1 MKVLHHSISQ
11 LIIICLSLLSLTAC
25 SYSPSN
31 LKSSYNN
38 LGKEYVRELKQLAD
52 YTPEQNKKL
61 DIYGKELM
69 QWHRKNRLPAYAS
82 VMQSLS
88 SKLDNPQEPSRT
100 DLNDLIKL
108 MAAYPNFHESQENNT
123 QLAQLASNLSDEQL
137 AQLSKHIEDG
147 GKDLSEYFQTSW
159 ETRKRD
165 NVRMLSDTF
174 SYLKVNLSNKQ
185 LDIVRKHVNYQRDLK
200 DLFIASS
207 DKWNNTL
214 ITLLSKRHEQGFVK
228 KFAHHL
234 SNDNLPKRL
243 LQEAPAEAKH
253 NDNISINMYKE
264 LFASLT
270 KQQKSTLAAQFKSIS
285 KTLTELMEG

>member
-1 MKVLHHSISQ
+1 
-11 LIIICLSLLSLTAC
+11 
-25 SYSPSN
+25 
-31 LKSSYNN
+31 
-38 LGKEYVRELKQLAD
+38 
-52 YTPEQNKKL
+52 
-61 DIYGKELM
+61 M

-88 SKLDNPQEPSRT
+88 SKLENAQEPSRT
-100 DLNDLIKL
+100 DLNDLINL
-108 MAAYPNFHESQENNT
+108 MTAYPNFHESQENNT

-137 AQLSKHIEDG
+137 VQLSKHIEDG
-147 GKDLSEYFQTSW
+147 
-159 ETRKRD
+159 
-165 NVRMLSDTF
+165 VRMLSDTF

-185 LDIVRKHVNYQRDLK
+185 LDILRKHINYQRDLK

-270 KQQKSTLAAQFKSIS
+270 KQQKSTLAAQFKSIN

>member
-1 MKVLHHSISQ
+1 
-11 LIIICLSLLSLTAC
+11 
-25 SYSPSN
+25 
-31 LKSSYNN
+31 
-38 LGKEYVRELKQLAD
+38 
-52 YTPEQNKKL
+52 
-61 DIYGKELM
+61 
-69 QWHRKNRLPAYAS
+69 
-82 VMQSLS
+82 
-88 SKLDNPQEPSRT
+88 
-100 DLNDLIKL
+100 
-108 MAAYPNFHESQENNT
+108 
-123 QLAQLASNLSDEQL
+123 
-137 AQLSKHIEDG
+137 
-147 GKDLSEYFQTSW
+147 
-159 ETRKRD
+159 
-165 NVRMLSDTF
+165 MLSDTF

-185 LDIVRKHVNYQRDLK
+185 LDILRKHINYQRDLK

-270 KQQKSTLAAQFKSIS
+270 KQQKSTLAAQFKSIN